1 MKMILA
7 DNMPILLLDTLS
19 MHVFGSLSVD
29 LLDISVCQILNE
41 NDSGFNTM
49 SRPYLDSPH
58 ETPFSACFMRK
69 FSCGVLEQYF
79 RIVRKSNC
87 KK

>member
-1 MKMILA
+1 MKMILT

-19 MHVFGSLSVD
+19 MHVFGSLYVD

-49 SRPYLDSPH
+49 CPYYCWIHCP
-58 ETPFSACFMRK
+58 
-69 FSCGVLEQYF
+69 
-79 RIVRKSNC
+79 
-87 KK
+87 

>member
-1 MKMILA
+1 MILA

-49 SRPYLDSPH
+49 CPYYCWIHCP
-58 ETPFSACFMRK
+58 
-69 FSCGVLEQYF
+69 
-79 RIVRKSNC
+79 
-87 KK
+87 